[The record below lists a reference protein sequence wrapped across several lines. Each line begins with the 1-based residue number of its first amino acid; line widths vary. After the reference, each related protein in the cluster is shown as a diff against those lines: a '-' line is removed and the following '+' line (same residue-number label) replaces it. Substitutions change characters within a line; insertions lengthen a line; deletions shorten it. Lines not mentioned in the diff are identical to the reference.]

1 MLTYAGKGYSAA
13 FTENYDAIIARLGN
27 GEGLILVS
35 GPDDICQPL
44 LGDNQA
50 HCFRDSVTRR
60 DKQAAAAVSALL
72 GNPIQPDSVF
82 KLDKAVVERMREAFA
97 AGHTRTACEGC
108 EWFDLCTT
116 IAEAGFAD
124 TRLQIKPACA

>member
-13 FTENYDAIIARLGN
+13 FTDNYDAIIARLGN
-27 GEGLILVS
+27 GEDLILVS

-60 DKQAAAAVSALL
+60 DEQAAAAVSALL
-72 GNPIQPDSVF
+72 GSPIQPDSVF

-97 AGHTRTACEGC
+97 AGT
-108 EWFDLCTT
+108 
-116 IAEAGFAD
+116 
-124 TRLQIKPACA
+124 PAPPAKAANGSTSARQPLKRALPALGYR